1 MENCNYNR
9 EFITINYCTGE
20 LEVPLICYN
29 CEEDGCK
36 WEWDNCYENDGTP
49 DNSAWTSIETDG
61 ILETSPS
68 LDEGNADDVDDDID
82 DGIVDDDDLPDDVE
96 IGKSL
101 ENEMETSVSVEES
114 TTCVACKFDSKKNKA
129 MCFNGIQYIP

>member
-1 MENCNYNR
+1 MENCHYNR
-9 EFITINYCTGE
+9 EFITFNYCTGDN
-20 LEVPLICYN
+20 EVPLICYN

-101 ENEMETSVSVEES
+101 EDEVETSVSVEES
-114 TTCVACKFDSKKNKA
+114 TTCVACKFDSKKNKVT
-129 MCFNGIQYIP
+129 CFNGIQYIP